1 MNRIFIDTNT
11 KRDEVQS
18 MFTIIFISANVNC
31 SNLVMSGIN
40 KDSVKKKNF
49 RTKQRL
55 RICSQTF
62 GTR

>member
-1 MNRIFIDTNT
+1 MEKHFYPKKMNRIFIDTNT

-40 KDSVKKKNF
+40 KDSVKKKL
-49 RTKQRL
+49 QD
-55 RICSQTF
+55 
-62 GTR
+62 

>member
-31 SNLVMSGIN
+31 LNLVMSGIN
-40 KDSVKKKNF
+40 KDSVKKKL
-49 RTKQRL
+49 QD
-55 RICSQTF
+55 
-62 GTR
+62 